1 MESGLGKFIS
11 AFPALKAIFIT
22 LAALIG
28 FLVGLATLGIVVTP
42 IIAVIVVL
50 IMIKKGGER
59 REIAKSL
66 KIIVIAAVFFILLV
80 GLFPPYWEGKL
91 DAEGNLIGTFTKWD
105 FNRHLKDLIESV
117 TEGDPVE
124 MIEYMPRHDILRI
137 EILVILALAGTA
149 YLVTRKRHRS

>member
-1 MESGLGKFIS
+1 MAGFSK
-11 AFPALKAIFIT
+11 AFPALKAIII
-22 LAALIG
+22 AATAVMGFLIG
-28 FLVGLATLGIVVTP
+28 LVTLGICVTP
-42 IIAVIVVL
+42 IMASLVVL
-50 IMIKKGGER
+50 IMMKKGGER
-59 REIAKSL
+59 RAIAKSL

-124 MIEYMPRHDILRI
+124 MIEYMPRRDILRI
-137 EILVILALAGTA
+137 GILVILALAGAA
-149 YLVTRKRHRS
+149 YLITKRRHRS